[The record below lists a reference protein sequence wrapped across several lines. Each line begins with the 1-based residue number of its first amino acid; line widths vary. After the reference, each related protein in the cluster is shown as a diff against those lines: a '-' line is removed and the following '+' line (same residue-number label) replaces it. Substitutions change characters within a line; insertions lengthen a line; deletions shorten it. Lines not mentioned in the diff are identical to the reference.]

1 MDHKEL
7 WKAAFGDTDQ
17 YISYYFKEKAG
28 RSRVYSKY
36 AGGALVSMM
45 FFTPYEVMYRGKECV
60 CPYIVGVAT
69 EASCRRRGYMR
80 MLLEQGLMEAEE
92 RGCELAF
99 LCPADE
105 KFYEPFGFRGVQ
117 YRKQLVVSG
126 CGCARGRYEVSRF
139 PELTGDEKT
148 QAAGFAADLLASSG
162 LDLYMKRSTAYYES
176 VQKEMAALDGS
187 VLVLWEN
194 SRIRGIAAYTYEEGQ
209 YDVTELVCAVSDGQ
223 NAVESICH
231 FLANGSAEQI
241 MFSDGQF
248 LDQVEGAGIVRK
260 IEQKPSIMI
269 RELAEPR
276 GAEPLRVYIND
287 IT

>member
-17 YISYYFKEKAG
+17 YISYYFKEKAV

-45 FFTPYEVMYRGKECV
+45 FFTPYEVIYRGKECV

-69 EASCRRRGYMR
+69 EASYRRRGYMR
-80 MLLEQGLMEAEE
+80 TLLEQGLMEAEE

-105 KFYEPFGFRGVQ
+105 KIYEPFGFRGVQ

-126 CGCARGRYEVSRF
+126 CRCACGRYEVSRF
-139 PELTGDEKT
+139 PELAEDEKT
-148 QAAGFAADLLASSG
+148 QAARFAADLLASSG
-162 LDLYMKRSTAYYES
+162 FGLYMKRSAAYYES
-176 VQKEMAALDGS
+176 VQKEMAALDGG

-194 SRIRGIAAYTYEEGQ
+194 SLIRGIAAYTYEEGQ
-209 YDVTELVCAVSDGQ
+209 YDVTELVCAVPDGQ

-231 FLANGSAEQI
+231 FLESGSTEQI
-241 MFSDGQF
+241 VFSDGQF
-248 LDQVEGAGIVRK
+248 LDQVKGAGIVRK
-260 IEQKPSIMI
+260 TEQKPSIMI

-276 GAEPLRVYIND
+276 GTEQLRAYIND